1 MQRTAKRR
9 PFKSRSV
16 NHKQREQ
23 SADKP
28 LWTNFKFIPY
38 SLAQLVLCALGTVC
52 LLCSITTHPGYSS
65 TFLTWLRIK
74 HAVCFASRL
83 IRSVSRSVE
92 KHNILQV
99 RHSRLSLND
108 QLLEGVVNTWLILVT
123 KSYNFWFTSKIGFLI
138 EWMKKIAVLS
148 VVEGVIFLI
157 LHNNQ
162 SVDYNAEYV
171 MKNCAE
177 RGECCSCLP
186 QGRRPR

>member
-1 MQRTAKRR
+1 MNSRIRRPLYISLKSWLCCCSLPTVAPQQQLVYNVYFHWLRLPDVKIRQTFSNILVSVAGSAMQQTAKRR
-9 PFKSRSV
+9 QFKSRSV

-52 LLCSITTHPGYSS
+52 LHCSITTHPGYSS

-74 HAVCFASRL
+74 HTVCLASRL

-99 RHSRLSLND
+99 RHSRLSLKWSTAWRRC
-108 QLLEGVVNTWLILVT
+108 QYLTYF
-123 KSYNFWFTSKIGFLI
+123 S
-138 EWMKKIAVLS
+138 
-148 VVEGVIFLI
+148 
-157 LHNNQ
+157 NQ
-162 SVDYNAEYV
+162 
-171 MKNCAE
+171 K
-177 RGECCSCLP
+177 L
-186 QGRRPR
+186 